1 MIVLCWHSS
10 QIVEVVYSFYESVK
24 CSGQVLYLVETI
36 EAGVFNQQ
44 QERLAGLS

>member
-1 MIVLCWHSS
+1 MH
-10 QIVEVVYSFYESVK
+10 K
-24 CSGQVLYLVETI
+24 GQVLYLVETI